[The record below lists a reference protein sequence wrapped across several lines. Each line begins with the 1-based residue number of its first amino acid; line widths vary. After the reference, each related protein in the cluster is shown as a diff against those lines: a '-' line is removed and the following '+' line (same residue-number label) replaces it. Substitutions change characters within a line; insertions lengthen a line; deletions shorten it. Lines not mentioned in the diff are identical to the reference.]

1 MGKGMFFAATFVF
14 VLAGLGFT
22 TTASAGCTLGV
33 KDCRNG
39 QLWVC
44 ERCGSET
51 CMIFKGTRCHRDT
64 LPDAF
69 LGVQLDQPARAL
81 TCSNGL
87 SAIDRALHGAQ
98 VRQPVR
104 ARAAASVEVVAVSI
118 AAPVLD

>member
-1 MGKGMFFAATFVF
+1 MKRGVLIAALFV
-14 VLAGLGFT
+14 VALVGFGFG

-64 LPDAF
+64 PPDTF
-69 LGVQLDQPARAL
+69 MGVQLEQPTSARLCA
-81 TCSNGL
+81 GGE
-87 SAIDRALHGAQ
+87 SAIDRALHGVQ
-98 VRQPVR
+98 VRQPVQ
-104 ARAAASVEVVAVSI
+104 ARAAAVEIVAVPI
-118 AAPVLD
+118 TAPLFN

>member
-1 MGKGMFFAATFVF
+1 MKRGVRIAALLVFA
-14 VLAGLGFT
+14 LAGFGFS

-64 LPDAF
+64 LPEVF
-69 LGVQLDQPARAL
+69 LGVQLDQPARVR

-104 ARAAASVEVVAVSI
+104 ARAAASVEVVSI